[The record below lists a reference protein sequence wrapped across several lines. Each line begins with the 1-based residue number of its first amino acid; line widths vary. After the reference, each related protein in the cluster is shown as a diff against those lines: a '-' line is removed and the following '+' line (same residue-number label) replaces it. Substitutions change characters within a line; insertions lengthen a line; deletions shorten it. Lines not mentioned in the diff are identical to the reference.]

1 MKKWLSLWILLLIS
15 GVAFSQ
21 NTQKKGGQKKAT
33 VLQVDDSLP
42 VYELKQVNIYPR
54 RGLFS
59 FWKRWR
65 LSRLIYNVKKVYP
78 YAKTAGVLLE
88 KYNKRLKN
96 IKSESKRRKIM
107 KEAENQ
113 LKTKYG
119 HQLEQLNFA
128 QGIILIKLIDRET
141 SKTSYSL
148 VKELRGGFVAFFY
161 QGLARIWGYNLK
173 IRYQP
178 KGKDRKIEAIVK
190 LINEGKI

>member
-15 GVAFSQ
+15 GAAFSQ
-21 NTQKKGGQKKAT
+21 STQGNHKKAT
-33 VLQVDDSLP
+33 ALQVKDSLP

-54 RGLFS
+54 HGVFS
-59 FWKRWR
+59 FWSRWR

-78 YAKTAGVLLE
+78 YAKTAGALLD
-88 KYNKRLKN
+88 KYNKRLENVKT
-96 IKSESKRRKIM
+96 ESQRRKIM
-107 KEAENQ
+107 KEVENH
-113 LKTKYG
+113 LKAKYG
-119 HQLEQLNFA
+119 HQLEQLNFT

-148 VKELRGGFVAFFY
+148 VKDLRGSFVAFFY

-173 IRYQP
+173 VRYQP

-190 LINEGKI
+190 LINKGEI